1 MVKPLNKL
9 GIKGDFLNMIFKN
22 PIVNIFKGE
31 RLFLRPRQFYHFY
44 LPWYWKSWPEQLS
57 KNKQKGIQIEREVK

>member
-1 MVKPLNKL
+1 
-9 GIKGDFLNMIFKN
+9 MIFKN

-57 KNKQKGIQIEREVK
+57 KNEQKGIQIEREVK